1 MEEVKPMTVKY
12 IVTRFIEADA
22 AEFKSVVQSLTGKD
36 STAAMASP
44 EEEGSRR
51 RRTGHYRHVVPPPAP
66 RRWLRWNV
74 DDGFLVDVMPSIEE
88 MDEFLRD

>member
-1 MEEVKPMTVKY
+1 MEEAKPMTVKY
-12 IVTRFIEADA
+12 IVTRFVEADA

-51 RRTGHYRHVVPPPAP
+51 RRTGHHRHVVPPAP
-66 RRWLRWNV
+66 RRWLRRNV
-74 DDGFLVDVMPSIEE
+74 DDGFLDVMPSIEE